1 MEIPEEIDNYIKE
14 SIDHTLGLPVS
25 TKTLQLKLLAYEE
38 SLQRVRNEC
47 FSLLSKSKEKDEVI
61 ERARVRISNSS
72 SVMLWYLASIFPILV
87 CDSCI

>member
-47 FSLLSKSKEKDEVI
+47 FSLLAKSKEKDEII

-72 SVMLWYLASIFPILV
+72 SVMVTRFNFSKFGL
-87 CDSCI
+87 